1 VVYVS
6 AEDDESPPEEL
17 TISRISML
25 GHIDL
30 FDVVGTEQLNEGVA
44 NMGLINVVED
54 VGNANGKCA

>member
-1 VVYVS
+1 MVSVS

-44 NMGLINVVED
+44 NMSLINVVED

>member
-1 VVYVS
+1 MVYVS

>member
-1 VVYVS
+1 MVYVS

-44 NMGLINVVED
+44 NMSLINVVED